1 MKKRKHSEK
10 YVRTVKKAIKLYKVI
25 LPLIFVSLLVL
36 GLFVS
41 LIIPLRPKFS
51 EKEKRQLAS
60 FPSFSFSALFDGSFF
75 KGIDSWFSDTFPF
88 REAMISANERLE
100 EMRGFGD
107 RIYGLNNDVVD
118 VPVVPTKNGSE
129 SESTTAESTTKEEK
143 EPTVPDQL
151 NDPIETISGI
161 TVVGNTGYAYWY
173 FNQSVADKYISTVN
187 RTAQKLSGQA
197 KVYTML
203 IPTSIDITMSDALRE
218 KMNSGDQKKG
228 IDYIFSSLS
237 SNVLPVDIYKPLRMH
252 RDKYI
257 YFRTDHHW
265 TALGAYYAYEQ
276 FADVKGVKPIALS
289 KFEKKSFGEFL
300 GSYYTNSNNSALKKN
315 PDELIAYM
323 PPYKTTL
330 RYTTTDGTT
339 VDWFLVNDVSSYP
352 VSQKYSAF
360 AGADN
365 PYTVIENKSR
375 EKGKTCV
382 IIKESFGNAVIPYIV
397 NHYKKVYVVDY
408 RYYKQGFI
416 QLAKEVKASDVIFI
430 NNVAAVCTESLVE
443 RMNAIAV

>member
-1 MKKRKHSEK
+1 MKKRKYGK
-10 YVRTVKKAIKLYKVI
+10 GYVRFVKKSIKLYKVV
-25 LPLIFVSLLVL
+25 LPCAFVSLLIL

-51 EKEKRQLAS
+51 EKEKRQLAA

-75 KGIDSWFSDTFPF
+75 RGIDSWFSDTFPF
-88 REAMISANERLE
+88 REGMISANEKLE

-107 RIYGLNNDVVD
+107 RIYGLNNEVVD
-118 VPVVPTKNGSE
+118 VPTAPTKGE
-129 SESTTAESTTKEEK
+129 TEQTDAEQTTEEEK
-143 EPTVPDQL
+143 EPTVPEQL
-151 NDPIETISGI
+151 NEVTQNLSNITI
-161 TVVGNTGYAYWY
+161 VGDTGYSYWY
-173 FNQSVADKYISTVN
+173 FNQSVADKYAKTVN
-187 RTAQKLSGQA
+187 KTAQRLSGTS

-203 IPTSIDITMSDALRE
+203 VPTSMDITMSDALRA

-228 IDYIFSSLS
+228 MEYIFSSLS
-237 SNVLPVDIYKPLRMH
+237 PDVAAVDIYKPLRLH
-252 RDKYI
+252 RDEYL
-257 YFRTDHHW
+257 YYRTDHHW

-276 FADVKGVKPIALS
+276 FAAVKGVKPVALS

-330 RYTTTDGTT
+330 QYTTPDGTV

-352 VSQKYSAF
+352 TSQKYSAF

-365 PYTVIENKSR
+365 PYTVIENKSK

-397 NHYKKVYVVDY
+397 GNYKKVYVVDY
-408 RYYKQGFI
+408 RYYKQGFVS
-416 QLAKEVKASDVIFI
+416 LAKKVKASDVIFI
-430 NNVAAVCTESLVE
+430 NNMSAVCTESLVT
-443 RMNAIAV
+443 RMDAIAV

>member
-1 MKKRKHSEK
+1 MKKRKYSKK
-10 YVRTVKKAIKLYKVI
+10 YVKFVKKSIKLYKVI
-25 LPLIFVSLLVL
+25 LPCAFVSLLVL
-36 GLFVS
+36 GLLVS

-60 FPSFSFSALFDGSFF
+60 FPSFSFAALFDGSFF
-75 KGIDSWFSDTFPF
+75 RGIDSWFSDTFPF
-88 REAMISANERLE
+88 REGMISANEKLE

-107 RIYGLNNDVVD
+107 RIYGLNNEVVD
-118 VPVVPTKNGSE
+118 IPIAPPKSDASNE
-129 SESTTAESTTKEEK
+129 SATAEPTTEEV
-143 EPTVPDQL
+143 TQNL
-151 NDPIETISGI
+151 SNITI
-161 TVVGNTGYAYWY
+161 VGNTGYSYWY
-173 FNQSVADKYISTVN
+173 FNQSVADKYAKTVN
-187 RTAQKLSGQA
+187 KTAQKLAGKS

-203 IPTSIDITMSDALRE
+203 VPTSMDITMSDALRA

-228 IDYIFSSLS
+228 MEYIFSSLS
-237 SNVLPVDIYKPLRMH
+237 SDVAAVDIYKPLRLH
-252 RDKYI
+252 RDEYL
-257 YFRTDHHW
+257 YYRTDHHW
-265 TALGAYYAYEQ
+265 TALGAYYAYEE
-276 FADVKGVKPIALS
+276 FAAVKGVKPIALS

-300 GSYYTNSNNSALKKN
+300 GSYYTNSNSSALKKD

-330 RYTTTDGTT
+330 RYTTPDGTV

-397 NHYKKVYVVDY
+397 NNYKKVYVVDY
-408 RYYKQGFI
+408 RYYKQGFVS
-416 QLAKEVKASDVIFI
+416 LAKKVKASDVIFI
-430 NNVAAVCTESLVE
+430 NNMSAVCTESLVN
-443 RMNAIAV
+443 RMDAIAV

>member
-1 MKKRKHSEK
+1 MKKRNYSKG
-10 YVRTVKKAIKLYKVI
+10 YVKFVKKSIKLYKVI
-25 LPLIFVSLLVL
+25 LPCAFVLLLVL
-36 GLFVS
+36 GLLVS

-51 EKEKRQLAS
+51 EKEKRQLAA

-75 KGIDSWFSDTFPF
+75 RGIDSWFSDTFPF
-88 REAMISANERLE
+88 REAMISANEKLE

-107 RIYGLNNDVVD
+107 RIYGLNNEVVD
-118 VPVVPTKNGSE
+118 VPVSPTKGE
-129 SESTTAESTTKEEK
+129 SEQTTAEQTTEEEK
-143 EPTVPDQL
+143 EPTVPEQL
-151 NDPIETISGI
+151 DEVTQNLSNITI
-161 TVVGNTGYAYWY
+161 VGNTGYSYWY
-173 FNQSVADKYISTVN
+173 FNQSVADKYAKAVN
-187 RTAQKLSGQA
+187 KTAQRLSGTS

-203 IPTSIDITMSDALRE
+203 VPTSMDITMSDALRA

-228 IDYIFSSLS
+228 MEYIFSSLS
-237 SNVLPVDIYKPLRMH
+237 SDVTAVDIYKPLRLH
-252 RDKYI
+252 RDEYL
-257 YFRTDHHW
+257 YYRTDHHW

-276 FADVKGVKPIALS
+276 FTAVKGIKPVALS

-300 GSYYTNSNNSALKKN
+300 GSYYTNSNSSALKKD

-330 RYTTTDGTT
+330 RYTTTDGTV

-352 VSQKYSAF
+352 ISQKYSAF

-365 PYTVIENKSR
+365 PYTVIENKSK

-397 NHYKKVYVVDY
+397 GNYKKVYVVDY
-408 RYYKQGFI
+408 RYYKQGFVS
-416 QLAKEVKASDVIFI
+416 LAKKVKASDVIFI
-430 NNVAAVCTESLVE
+430 NNMSAVCTESLVN
-443 RMNAIAV
+443 RMDAIAV